1 MLRVTTHFFGQRRRT
16 EHRVRRSFLLL
27 MLAVASA
34 VQSWAVSPWMILPPT
49 PALPGAERSGF
60 APVNGVRLWYAEFG
74 QGPPVILLHGGLA
87 NSNYW
92 GLQVRALAPTY
103 HVIVLDSRGHGR
115 SSRNGVPIGYDAM
128 ASDVLALMDYLHLDK
143 AAIVGWSDGAIIGLD
158 ITIHHPER
166 VARLYAFAAN
176 SNPSGV
182 KEVSRSPVF
191 TEFTARAATEYAQLS
206 STPGQFQQFVGD
218 IEHMWATQPDFTAAQ
233 LKGIAVPVWIVDAD
247 HDEAIKRENTDLM
260 ASLIPG
266 AGELILPEVSH
277 FAFLQ
282 DPVMFNQTLLRFL
295 SPTSR

>member
-1 MLRVTTHFFGQRRRT
+1 
-16 EHRVRRSFLLL
+16 
-27 MLAVASA
+27 
-34 VQSWAVSPWMILPPT
+34 
-49 PALPGAERSGF
+49 
-60 APVNGVRLWYAEFG
+60 
-74 QGPPVILLHGGLA
+74 
-87 NSNYW
+87 
-92 GLQVRALAPTY
+92 
-103 HVIVLDSRGHGR
+103 
-115 SSRNGVPIGYDAM
+115 
-128 ASDVLALMDYLHLDK
+128 VLALMDYLHLDK

-158 ITIHHPER
+158 IAIHHPER

-191 TEFTARAATEYAQLS
+191 TEFTARAAAEYAQLS
-206 STPGQFQQFVGD
+206 PAPGQFKQFVAD

-282 DPVMFNQTLLRFL
+282 DPVMFNQTLLEFL
-295 SPTSR
+295 SPAPGKAVTHPAQRAD